1 MKKTPKKEP
10 AKKSAPKSASKA
22 KKTPV
27 KKTAAKAKE
36 KTCKC
41 HGNKASH
48 SCECDNGKCQCTPA
62 PDSSCNCMEKLMNEI
77 FADFDAVELV
87 KDYFYTQLINRGFT
101 EDAASKMTDML
112 DVNIDVEGE
121 ISIRQ

>member
-1 MKKTPKKEP
+1 
-10 AKKSAPKSASKA
+10 
-22 KKTPV
+22 
-27 KKTAAKAKE
+27 
-36 KTCKC
+36 
-41 HGNKASH
+41 
-48 SCECDNGKCQCTPA
+48 
-62 PDSSCNCMEKLMNEI
+62 MNEV